1 MAAATATTNPTHV
14 ILRFIV
20 PPSLACEPGGAA
32 SHSLQSKTVSSPGIF
47 HPPKPVNEPVKD
59 YAPGSPE
66 REELRRR
73 LDQLQSERLEIPL
86 VIGGEDVTTAKTAEV
101 VMPHRKSHVL
111 ADVHQGGAPEVER
124 AIEAAGEAW
133 EDWSRMPWEE
143 RAAIFLRAAE
153 LLAGPWR
160 STLNASTMLGQSK
173 TAHQAEIDAAC
184 EVIDFY
190 RFNVEFMTRIYEE
203 QPVSSQGV
211 WNRLEYRPLEGFVF
225 AVSPFNFTAIGA
237 NLPAS
242 AALMGNTVVWKP
254 AGTASYSA
262 HFLMGLLQ
270 EAGLPP
276 GVINLVYGPGATIG
290 DAALASPHLAGVHF
304 TGSTG
309 VFNSMWNT
317 IGSNVGSYRNY
328 PRIVGETGG
337 KDFIVAHPS
346 ADVDAIATA
355 IVRGSFE
362 YQGQKC
368 SAASRVYAPANLWP
382 ELRER
387 LADQVAQIK
396 MGDVADF
403 ENFMGAVIDAK
414 SLQTQSEA
422 IEEARAHKQTEVL
435 VGGGVN
441 DEEGFFVEPTV
452 IETRDPDFRLLRD
465 ELFGPVVTAFVY
477 PEGKWSDTLGLVDR
491 TAAYGL
497 TGAVFADDR
506 NAVLEAKDALRY
518 AAGNFYVND
527 KPTGAVVGQQPFGGG
542 RASGT
547 NDKAGSMWNLI
558 RWCQPPH
565 DQGNLRPADG
575 LSLPVHGAGRGRRQQ
590 HSVKLAGLL
599 AAAGVALVLAASS
612 DAGRIAGTARPDL
625 LLGISP
631 PGSSRCPCRQRPDR
645 RGRRRPG
652 PGRVRAGRRPRRC
665 RPKRPAGR

>member
-1 MAAATATTNPTHV
+1 M
-14 ILRFIV
+14 
-20 PPSLACEPGGAA
+20 
-32 SHSLQSKTVSSPGIF
+32 
-47 HPPKPVNEPVKD
+47 NEPVKD

-66 REELRRR
+66 RAELRRR
-73 LDQLQSERLEIPL
+73 LDQMQSERIELPL
-86 VIGGEDVTTAKTAEV
+86 VIGGKEVTTGATAEV
-101 VMPHRKSHVL
+101 VMPHKKSHVL
-111 ADVHQGGAPEVER
+111 ADAHQGGAAEVEP
-124 AIEAAGEAW
+124 AIDASAEAW
-133 EDWSRMPWEE
+133 EDWSRLPWEE
-143 RAAIFLRAAE
+143 RAAVFLRAAE

-160 STLNASTMLGQSK
+160 ATLNAATMLGQSK
-173 TAHQAEIDAAC
+173 TAHQAEIDSAC

-203 QPVSSQGV
+203 QPVSTQGV
-211 WNRLEYRPLEGFVF
+211 WNRMEYRPLEGFVF
-225 AVSPFNFTAIGA
+225 AVSPFNFTAIAA

-242 AALMGNTVVWKP
+242 VALMGNTVVWKP

-262 HFLMGLLQ
+262 HFLMKLLQ

-290 DAALASPHLAGVHF
+290 DAALASEHLAGVHF
-304 TGSTG
+304 TGSTA
-309 VFNSMWNT
+309 VFNSMWKT
-317 IGSNVGSYRNY
+317 IGSNVGRYRNY

-346 ADVDAIATA
+346 ADVDAVATA

-403 ENFMGAVIDAK
+403 ENFMGAVIDEK
-414 SLQTQSEA
+414 SLRTQKEA
-422 IEEARAHKQTEVL
+422 IDEARSHEQTEVL
-435 VGGGVN
+435 VGGGVRD
-441 DEEGFFVEPTV
+441 DEGYFVEPTV

-465 ELFGPVVTAFVY
+465 ELFGPVVTAYVY
-477 PEGKWSDTLGLVDR
+477 PEGKWSDTLELVDR
-491 TAAYGL
+491 TAPYGL

-506 NAVLEAKDALRY
+506 EALVEAQEALRY

-558 RWCQPPH
+558 RWVSPRTIKETFVPPT
-565 DQGNLRPADG
+565 DYRYPFMAPDG
-575 LSLPVHGAGRGRRQQ
+575 
-590 HSVKLAGLL
+590 
-599 AAAGVALVLAASS
+599 
-612 DAGRIAGTARPDL
+612 D
-625 LLGISP
+625 
-631 PGSSRCPCRQRPDR
+631 GS
-645 RGRRRPG
+645 G
-652 PGRVRAGRRPRRC
+652 PTR
-665 RPKRPAGR
+665 